1 MLSAPFSY
9 LTAGSVES
17 PSFHRRTTTLLTNFE
32 RNFEKEEGE
41 NSGHTHTHKGTR
53 VETSFYFR
61 SGKKLFLGGS
71 GKWGKATAFSR
82 SKNKQEFKVLL
93 RKTKWAGRRRGGKSL
108 VKFPNFCSPFR
119 PRVGCY
125 SWKPPQIGGGH

>member
-41 NSGHTHTHKGTR
+41 NSGHTHTQRNTGGNLILLSIR
-53 VETSFYFR
+53 
-61 SGKKLFLGGS
+61 KKTFLGWLREVGE
-71 GKWGKATAFSR
+71 GDGFFA
-82 SKNKQEFKVLL
+82 KQK
-93 RKTKWAGRRRGGKSL
+93 
-108 VKFPNFCSPFR
+108 
-119 PRVGCY
+119 
-125 SWKPPQIGGGH
+125 